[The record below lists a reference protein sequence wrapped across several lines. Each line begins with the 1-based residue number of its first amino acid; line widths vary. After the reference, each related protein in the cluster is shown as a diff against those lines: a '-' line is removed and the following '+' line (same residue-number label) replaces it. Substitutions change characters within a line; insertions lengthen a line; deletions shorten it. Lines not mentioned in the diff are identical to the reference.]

1 MWGSRTDEEKTMKIP
16 FLSTK
21 MKKKETPLGFARLTP
36 LLVVLTSLLGAPVR
50 PAIMVFGAENANFK
64 EKDKKKK
71 KT

>member
-1 MWGSRTDEEKTMKIP
+1 
-16 FLSTK
+16 
-21 MKKKETPLGFARLTP
+21 MKKKETQLGFARLTP